1 MVVNSPFVSVQ
12 NMPTEEY
19 LRRAGYPPGPC
30 WYSHA
35 RVCTP
40 CLPCYRNKCLAC
52 GGAHVC
58 LCALVCK
65 RRTGRYTTR
74 QMLAELH
81 SALRSMV
88 AEEQDTKLYALPQ
101 LPVSY
106 RFLPQKLLS
115 KADAHGTATSHAGAS
130 AGCAYVRGSAPDLCA
145 WAYARALV
153 PIGSRGPPR
162 LRRWAEGIRALANE
176 SQQAAERAQLS
187 VRPSM
192 HTCSVPIRR
201 DRSGLLWVCVAR
213 VLERG
218 WVPLPLA
225 AAAAAATLEYCVSS
239 TQRARAAFFRRARH
253 RLNGLNRR
261 RRTAAA
267 RPRSSRESSRST

>member
-1 MVVNSPFVSVQ
+1 M
-12 NMPTEEY
+12 
-19 LRRAGYPPGPC
+19 
-30 WYSHA
+30 
-35 RVCTP
+35 
-40 CLPCYRNKCLAC
+40 
-52 GGAHVC
+52 C

-65 RRTGRYTTR
+65 IRMGRYTTR

-88 AEEQDTKLYALPQ
+88 AEEQDTKLYATVARI
-101 LPVSY
+101 VSPCAPEALIES
-106 RFLPQKLLS
+106 RCTWHGHLACRRLCRMCLRARIRTQSLRLGLRASFG
-115 KADAHGTATSHAGAS
+115 AH
-130 AGCAYVRGSAPDLCA
+130 RKP
-145 WAYARALV
+145 RAA
-153 PIGSRGPPR
+153 R

>member
-153 PIGSRGPPR
+153 PIGSRGPP
-162 LRRWAEGIRALANE
+162 
-176 SQQAAERAQLS
+176 
-187 VRPSM
+187 
-192 HTCSVPIRR
+192 
-201 DRSGLLWVCVAR
+201 
-213 VLERG
+213 
-218 WVPLPLA
+218 
-225 AAAAAATLEYCVSS
+225 
-239 TQRARAAFFRRARH
+239 ARADGPRESARW
-253 RLNGLNRR
+253 RTSRSRR
-261 RRTAAA
+261 RSA
-267 RPRSSRESSRST
+267 RSSAYGPRCIHAVYRSDGIDQGCFGYV

>member
-88 AEEQDTKLYALPQ
+88 AEEQDTKLYATVARI
-101 LPVSY
+101 VSPCAPEALIES
-106 RFLPQKLLS
+106 RCTRHGHLACRRLFRMCLRARIRTQSLRLGLRAS
-115 KADAHGTATSHAGAS
+115 FGAH
-130 AGCAYVRGSAPDLCA
+130 RQP
-145 WAYARALV
+145 RAA
-153 PIGSRGPPR
+153 R

-192 HTCSVPIRR
+192 HACSVPIRR

-213 VLERG
+213 VL
-218 WVPLPLA
+218 
-225 AAAAAATLEYCVSS
+225 
-239 TQRARAAFFRRARH
+239 
-253 RLNGLNRR
+253 
-261 RRTAAA
+261 
-267 RPRSSRESSRST
+267 